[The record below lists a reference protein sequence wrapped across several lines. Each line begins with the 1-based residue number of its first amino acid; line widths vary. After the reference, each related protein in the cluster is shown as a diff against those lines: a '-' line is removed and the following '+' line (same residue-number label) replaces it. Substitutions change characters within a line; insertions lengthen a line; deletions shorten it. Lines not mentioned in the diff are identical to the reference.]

1 MKKLFVFAGVLLL
14 AFSPVAAQN
23 ADSVSF
29 RRADGKPVTIE
40 TVDRD
45 SLGIDTLRRIDTVD
59 NGLVTLRDG
68 GRDGSMVLEVAGF
81 GLRLG
86 HTPMQKMEVKSPRVW
101 LNLLSDME
109 FGFTQLT
116 GVDYSGYAP
125 GEAGF
130 LDQRLG
136 PSFHFSFSVMQI
148 CLSLNRSRTLSLGL
162 GLQYTLDNIRLA
174 DSGITLGNIGGRLV
188 PVALDEPADKS
199 KAVTSSLGI
208 PVRLIYEPVKRLRIT
223 AVAYSDFMLGADAI
237 YKNRRRSTV
246 CPDSGHTSS
255 AWVRRSHT
263 AGSAFMPV
271 TVSRRCS
278 STMPAPTAI
287 RSRSGLPIRS
297 RCKT

>member
-1 MKKLFVFAGVLLL
+1 MNKLYAILGVLLL
-14 AFSPVAAQN
+14 TVS
-23 ADSVSF
+23 SVSAQKSGTDS
-29 RRADGKPVTIE
+29 RRASSGESVAIE
-40 TVDRD
+40 TITRD

-199 KAVTSSLGI
+199 KVVTSSLGI
-208 PVRLIYEPVKRLRIT
+208 PVRLIYEPVRNASGSRPSPIPI
-223 AVAYSDFMLGADAI
+223 SCWGRMPSI
-237 YKNRRRSTV
+237 KNRRRSTV

-255 AWVRRSHT
+255 AWARRFPT
-263 AGSAFMPV
+263 AGSVFIARYGV
-271 TVSRRCS
+271 TPLFKKGGGPECHTLSFGIS
-278 STMPAPTAI
+278 LLM
-287 RSRSGLPIRS
+287 
-297 RCKT
+297 

>member
-23 ADSVSF
+23 ADSVRF

-162 GLQYTLDNIRLA
+162 GLQIRESPLA
-174 DSGITLGNIGGRLV
+174 
-188 PVALDEPADKS
+188 
-199 KAVTSSLGI
+199 TS
-208 PVRLIYEPVKRLRIT
+208 
-223 AVAYSDFMLGADAI
+223 ADASC
-237 YKNRRRSTV
+237 R
-246 CPDSGHTSS
+246 
-255 AWVRRSHT
+255 
-263 AGSAFMPV
+263 
-271 TVSRRCS
+271 
-278 STMPAPTAI
+278 
-287 RSRSGLPIRS
+287 
-297 RCKT
+297 

>member
-68 GRDGSMVLEVAGF
+68 GRDGSMVLEVAGV

-188 PVALDEPADKS
+188 PVF
-199 KAVTSSLGI
+199 
-208 PVRLIYEPVKRLRIT
+208 R
-223 AVAYSDFMLGADAI
+223 F
-237 YKNRRRSTV
+237 
-246 CPDSGHTSS
+246 H
-255 AWVRRSHT
+255 
-263 AGSAFMPV
+263 AGGG
-271 TVSRRCS
+271 CH
-278 STMPAPTAI
+278 
-287 RSRSGLPIRS
+287 L
-297 RCKT
+297 